1 MSIIHGEPL
10 IYYINSDNRT
20 NTNDISSAFSIKIE
34 MPVNHNYDHMCLLNA
49 SIPKSYYMIE
59 KGYNTFYIQELGI
72 SYLVSLNIGNYSK
85 NIWLVEIARALNAA
99 TSHNV
104 LWVYTVSFNT
114 IIGKIIYSVSGNT
127 GQPSIITSDNLYE
140 QLGLNKNSLTTFTS
154 NTLTSTNVMKLQLED
169 CLKIVCDGVSSSIAN
184 NSGILQDVLV
194 NTQDY
199 SAITFQQYS
208 IDLNSRRLQPTKNNV
223 FRFSIC
229 NENLRVIDLNGL
241 NVNYTVLFYKKDDT
255 SLIQKEYIKI
265 KTLEKLNNNDQSQN

>member
-10 IYYINSDNRT
+10 IYYINPDNRT

-127 GQPSIITSDNLYE
+127 GQPSIITN
-140 QLGLNKNSLTTFTS
+140 GLNKSSLTTFTS

>member
-1 MSIIHGEPL
+1 MSIIHNEPL

-99 TSHNV
+99 ISHNV
-104 LWVYTVSFNT
+104 LWIYTVSFNT

-140 QLGLNKNSLTTFTS
+140 QLGLNRSSLTTFTS

-208 IDLNSRRLQPTKNNV
+208 IDLNSRRLQPT
-223 FRFSIC
+223 
-229 NENLRVIDLNGL
+229 
-241 NVNYTVLFYKKDDT
+241 
-255 SLIQKEYIKI
+255 
-265 KTLEKLNNNDQSQN
+265 

>member
-20 NTNDISSAFSIKIE
+20 NINDISSAFSMKIE

-85 NIWLVEIARALNAA
+85 NIWLTEIARALNAA
-99 TSHNV
+99 TSHNA
-104 LWVYTVSFNT
+104 LWVYTVGFNN

-127 GQPSIITSDNLYE
+127 GQPAIITNSNVYE
-140 QLGLNKNSLTTFTS
+140 QLGLSKNATTPFIA
-154 NTLTSTNVMKLQLED
+154 NTLISTNVMKLQLED
-169 CLKIVCDGVSSSIAN
+169 CLKIVCGGVSSSIAN

>member
-140 QLGLNKNSLTTFTS
+140 QLGLNKSSLTTFTS